1 MLRIIGGAYR
11 ERCLEPDRDDLY
23 GSGLRAA
30 TALSDLTSV
39 ELFTY
44 VDDDYRET
52 LQAACRVAR
61 IVLKPHATSRTLAFR
76 YHHPLAA
83 PTIIPS
89 PSALQALAPIEVS
102 GPCILRF
109 GMLEGAGKVDG
120 DRVVYDPQ
128 SPISPQS
135 FAANG
140 SQARELAIVTNRH
153 EAFLLTG
160 EQDPSR
166 MAAALFAQEHAC
178 VVVIKRGT
186 HGALVFTNGK
196 SEVIP
201 AYKTE
206 HVQKIGSG
214 DVFAAAFAKHW
225 AVDRIDPIE
234 AARCASA
241 AAAMYCGRRTLPL
254 PLDYIARATSAWK
267 PIHSVPPAEPPLVYL
282 AGPFFTMAE
291 RWLISESRAALSG
304 QGVRVFS
311 PLHEVGHGPAGVV
324 VPADLEALGRSAAV
338 FAILDGLDSGTLFEV
353 GWATARGIPCVAFV
367 QNEHVETL
375 KMLHGTDC
383 LVVDDFTSAIYHAV
397 WAALR
402 V

>member
-1 MLRIIGGAYR
+1 MLKIIGGAYR
-11 ERCLEPDRDDLY
+11 EWCVEPERDDFF

-30 TALSDLTSV
+30 TAISLLTDV
-39 ELFTY
+39 ELSAY
-44 VDDDYRET
+44 VDARYQELLET
-52 LQAACRVAR
+52 TCRIAR
-61 IVLKPHATSRTLAFR
+61 ITCKSTTSPQTLAFR
-76 YHHPLAA
+76 YHHPLAS
-83 PTIIPS
+83 PTIVPS
-89 PSALQALAPIEVS
+89 PSALQPLPPIEVS

-109 GMLEGAGKVDG
+109 GMLEGSAKVDG

-128 SPISPQS
+128 SPVSPEH
-135 FAANG
+135 FGANG
-140 SQARELAIVTNRH
+140 SRARELAIVTNRH
-153 EAFLLTG
+153 EASLLTG
-160 EQDPSR
+160 EQEPNM
-166 MAAALFAQEHAC
+166 MASALLANDGAS

-186 HGALVFTNGK
+186 HGALVFAAGRCD
-196 SEVIP
+196 VIP

-206 HVQKIGSG
+206 YVQKIGSG

-225 AVDRIDPIE
+225 AVDRMDPVE
-234 AARCASA
+234 AARRASA
-241 AAAMYCGRRTLPL
+241 GAAMYCGRRTLPL
-254 PLDYIARATSAWK
+254 PLDYVEQATSAWI
-267 PIHSVPPAEPPLVYL
+267 PIHSVPPPEPPLVYL

-291 RWLISESRAALSG
+291 RWLISESRAALSS

-367 QNEHVETL
+367 QNEHAETL

-383 LVVDDFTSAIYHAV
+383 RIIDDFTSAIYHAV